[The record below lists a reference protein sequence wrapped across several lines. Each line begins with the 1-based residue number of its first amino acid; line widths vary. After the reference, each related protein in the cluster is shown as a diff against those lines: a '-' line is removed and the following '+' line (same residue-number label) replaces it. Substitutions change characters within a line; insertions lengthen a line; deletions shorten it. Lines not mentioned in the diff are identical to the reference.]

1 MSLTFDPL
9 PFSAWTGL
17 GGVPPLPAF
26 LGGVV
31 GPGLGG
37 VVGPGLVG
45 LWGCRLDGLG
55 TPYPPLVI
63 VSKIFVCVI
72 AFGILLS
79 FLSFVI
85 HSLSSGMTSDISLPI
100 TGCCASLCVLRSG
113 LGGKG

>member
-1 MSLTFDPL
+1 MSLIFDPL

-31 GPGLGG
+31 GPGL
-37 VVGPGLVG
+37 VG
-45 LWGCRLDGLG
+45 LWGCCLDGLG
-55 TPYPPLVI
+55 TPYPPLVV
-63 VSKIFVCVI
+63 VSKSFVSVMG
-72 AFGILLS
+72 FGILLS

-85 HSLSSGMTSDISLPI
+85 HSLSSRMTSDISSI
-100 TGCCASLCVLRSG
+100 TVCCTSLCVLRSG

>member
-1 MSLTFDPL
+1 MSLIFDPL

-26 LGGVV
+26 LGGVI
-31 GPGLGG
+31 
-37 VVGPGLVG
+37 GPGLVG

-63 VSKIFVCVI
+63 VSKIFVCVMG
-72 AFGILLS
+72 FGILLS

-85 HSLSSGMTSDISLPI
+85 HSLSSGMTSDISSPI

>member
-1 MSLTFDPL
+1 MSLFFDPL

-26 LGGVV
+26 
-31 GPGLGG
+31 LGG

-85 HSLSSGMTSDISLPI
+85 HSLSSGMTSFISS
-100 TGCCASLCVLRSG
+100 TFGCCTSLCVLRSG
-113 LGGKG
+113 LGGNG